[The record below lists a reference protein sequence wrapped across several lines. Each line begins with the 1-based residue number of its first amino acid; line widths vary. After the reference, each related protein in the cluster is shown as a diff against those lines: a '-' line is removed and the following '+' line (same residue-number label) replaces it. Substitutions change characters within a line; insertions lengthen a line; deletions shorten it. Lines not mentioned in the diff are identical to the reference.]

1 MRYSDWLETLSET
14 QFKYPTARVDI
25 AGLIAQRHIAILVAD
40 IDNIVQDIFNP
51 EGNAA
56 SFQQRHGLY
65 DAGLL
70 VHVDEQKCADDGNV
84 AKPQVIAT
92 GKASAVGAGVAFVC
106 SLQPEAKTLVEQA
119 ARKFDFMPRY
129 TPIAAGG

>member
-14 QFKYPTARVDI
+14 QFKYPATRVDI

-40 IDNIVQDIFNP
+40 IDKIIQDIFNP

-56 SFQQRHGLY
+56 TFQQRQGFC

-70 VHVDEQKCADDGNV
+70 VQVNEQERANDGNV
-84 AKPQVIAT
+84 AKPQIIAT
-92 GKASAVGAGVAFVC
+92 GKACAVGAGVA
-106 SLQPEAKTLVEQA
+106 LIRPL
-119 ARKFDFMPRY
+119 
-129 TPIAAGG
+129 